1 MTIQVTLNANEFT
14 RTGTYNDREYTSLKI
29 DRISNGRVYFTT
41 IKDNMR
47 WSLMAKQMK
56 LENGNVVISFGKND
70 KMIIGTYVDTDVI
83 EETPAIKEVSE
94 QDTVTNDTQSNVDT
108 EEVVTIDYSGLYGY
122 GQGVAYR
129 DNRND
134 NNTMTYFNPKGNES
148 ITIRVWHDDYDKY
161 WEIQNFIYSIMK
173 QYRNDPSFWSILM
186 NELDNKYFNVNK
198 YLETKETKQE
208 PKKETVCEP
217 IQKIDMIADY
227 AQINYLNNQAIITFT
242 NNKESNTITFN
253 YRKSWSH
260 RKYID
265 KALEQSGIKPSWEFK
280 YGWEYKAV

>member
-83 EETPAIKEVSE
+83 EET
-94 QDTVTNDTQSNVDT
+94 
-108 EEVVTIDYSGLYGY
+108 
-122 GQGVAYR
+122 
-129 DNRND
+129 
-134 NNTMTYFNPKGNES
+134 
-148 ITIRVWHDDYDKY
+148 
-161 WEIQNFIYSIMK
+161 
-173 QYRNDPSFWSILM
+173 
-186 NELDNKYFNVNK
+186 
-198 YLETKETKQE
+198 E

>member
-1 MTIQVTLNANEFT
+1 MTIQVTLNANEFE
-14 RTGTYNDREYTSLKI
+14 RTGIYNDREYTSLRI

-47 WSLMAKQMK
+47 WSTMAKQMK
-56 LENGNVVISFGKND
+56 LDNGNVIISFGKND
-70 KMIIGTYVDTDVI
+70 KLIIGTYTDTEVI
-83 EETPAIKEVSE
+83 EEVSE
-94 QDTVTNDTQSNVDT
+94 QETVTNDTQSNEEA

-173 QYRNDPSFWSILM
+173 QYGNDPSFWSILM
-186 NELDNKYFNVNK
+186 DELDNKYFNVNK
-198 YLETKETKQE
+198 HLETKQE
-208 PKKETVCEP
+208 TKKETVCEP
-217 IQKIDMIADY
+217 IQKVDMIADY
-227 AQINYLNNQAIITFT
+227 AEIIYSNNKAIITFT
-242 NNKESNTITFN
+242 NNKESNIVTFN

-265 KALEQSGIKPSWEFK
+265 KALEQSGIKPSWEFR